1 MRNRRA
7 AKTIASSAR
16 PIAKRTTC
24 RFDGGKCCVGTD
36 GSRPIEATVTC
47 EVIGLVPSGV
57 TEVGL
62 SVHVVF
68 TGAPVHVSATAWLNP
83 LTGVTVTLNI

>member
-1 MRNRRA
+1 MRRRRA

-16 PIAKRTTC
+16 PIANRTIC
-24 RFDGGKCCVGTD
+24 RFDGGSGCFGTE
-36 GSRPIEATVTC
+36 GKKPIEATVTC